1 MFPIWKVTGCL
12 RGLLLNPPGF
22 DVDFFIVGIDV
33 IHTAFRA
40 NPVGSVFP
48 CLEGAGG
55 GVFSGHH
62 SGTQGRVFRKERL
75 AAALGQRGEEEGWP
89 PGGKESASSE
99 RYYLFQKV
107 VLSSWRVVLNGFL

>member
-1 MFPIWKVTGCL
+1 M

-75 AAALGQRGEEEGWP
+75 AAALGQREEKRKDGRREEKRVLHQSVIIFSRRLFCPVGE
-89 PGGKESASSE
+89 SC
-99 RYYLFQKV
+99 
-107 VLSSWRVVLNGFL
+107 

>member
-1 MFPIWKVTGCL
+1 M

-62 SGTQGRVFRKERL
+62 SGTQGRVFRKERR
-75 AAALGQRGEEEGWP
+75 AAALGQREEKRKDGRREEKRVLHQSVIIFSRRLFCQVGE
-89 PGGKESASSE
+89 SC
-99 RYYLFQKV
+99 
-107 VLSSWRVVLNGFL
+107 